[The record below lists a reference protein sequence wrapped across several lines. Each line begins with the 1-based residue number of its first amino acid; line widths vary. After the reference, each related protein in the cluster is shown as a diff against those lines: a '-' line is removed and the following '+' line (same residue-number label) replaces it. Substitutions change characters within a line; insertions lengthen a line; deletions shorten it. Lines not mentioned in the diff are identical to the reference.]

1 MIFSNYLFLKTSA
14 ISQEQHK
21 SIAKHRIKVTLRNE
35 PAKNYVRAEI
45 HLAQGGNLSM
55 DSVCMVVKNRLS
67 NDARVKKEMTALSED
82 GWQVTVIAMP
92 EPGFPGEENINGV
105 RILRPPIFSKAKVNL
120 RAQVVQASDNS
131 ERSLKAGVIRYLRRN
146 KLRRFIA
153 DLQRDIPWEKRLRQ
167 TAWQVNADVYH
178 ANDLDT
184 LEICG
189 SVAGKRNAKLV
200 YDSHEL
206 WLESSRYLIATH
218 PANRLRLKRIEQ
230 RYVPKADAVIAVTPM
245 RGEKMRQMYPSMKN
259 LEIVENAPEKLIELP
274 PAGRLRTMINAAPD
288 TVIALYQGVI
298 CPERGLEELL
308 SAAKLTTNP
317 SVKFVIIGMDAW
329 NGTLQ
334 KTAEDMGL
342 GSRVVFLP
350 PVPSE
355 ELPEIT
361 VDADMG
367 FILFRNTCLNHYY
380 SLPNKLYE
388 YMMVGVPIISSDF
401 PELKRVLN
409 EVGSGVTVN
418 PDSPESIS
426 NAVEKLAGDPVM
438 RKRMKDN
445 GREAAL
451 DRYNW
456 EPQSELL
463 RSLYRKLRQT

>member
-1 MIFSNYLFLKTSA
+1 
-14 ISQEQHK
+14 
-21 SIAKHRIKVTLRNE
+21 
-35 PAKNYVRAEI
+35 
-45 HLAQGGNLSM
+45 M

-67 NDARVKKEMTALSED
+67 NDARVKKEMAALSGD
-82 GWQVTVIAMP
+82 GWHVTVIAMP
-92 EPGFPGEENINGV
+92 ETGFPEEENRDGI
-105 RILRPPIFSKAKVNL
+105 RILRPPVFSKTKENL
-120 RAQVVQASDNS
+120 RGQVVQASEKTDT
-131 ERSLKAGVIRYLRRN
+131 SLKARAIRSLRRN

-153 DLQRDIPWEKRLRQ
+153 DLQRDIPWEKRLWRA
-167 TAWQVNADVYH
+167 AWQVNADVYH

-184 LEICG
+184 LQICG
-189 SVAGKRNAKLV
+189 SVAAKRNSKLV

-218 PANRLRLKRIEQ
+218 PVNRLRLKRIEQ

-245 RGEKMRQMYPSMKN
+245 RGKKMRQMYPSMKI

-274 PAGRLRTMINAAPD
+274 TSGRLRAMINAAPD
-288 TVIALYQGVI
+288 TVIALYQGVL

-308 SAAKLTTNP
+308 SAAKLTTDP
-317 SVKFVIIGMDAW
+317 AVRFVIIGMDTW

-334 KTAEDMGL
+334 EMALNMGL
-342 GSRVVFLP
+342 KDRVVFIP

-361 VDADMG
+361 VDADIG

-388 YMMVGVPIISSDF
+388 YMMAGVPIVSSDF

-409 EVGSGVTVN
+409 EVKSGITVD

-426 NAVEKLAGDPVM
+426 NAVDKLAGDPAM
-438 RKRMKDN
+438 RKRMKKN
-445 GREAAL
+445 GRAAAL
-451 DRYNW
+451 DKYNW
-456 EPQSELL
+456 EPQSDLL